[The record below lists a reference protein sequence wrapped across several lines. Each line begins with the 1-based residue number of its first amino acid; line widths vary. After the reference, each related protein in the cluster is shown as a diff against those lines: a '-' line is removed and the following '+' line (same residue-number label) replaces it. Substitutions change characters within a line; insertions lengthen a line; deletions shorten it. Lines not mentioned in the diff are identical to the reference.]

1 MMRLKTIPAEAETN
15 MHLSLNKG
23 HFVRRAVLAVG
34 RLEENGDSG
43 FRLVA
48 IAAGMRK
55 GLAVN
60 RMPHATQAEAFGEY
74 RYNGTVMCR
83 RRA

>member
-1 MMRLKTIPAEAETN
+1 MRLKTIPAEAETK

-23 HFVRRAVLAVG
+23 HFVRRAVPAVG

-48 IAAGMRK
+48 IAAAMRK

-60 RMPHATQAEAFGEY
+60 RTPHATQARHTASTATTERWCVGV
-74 RYNGTVMCR
+74 GC
-83 RRA
+83 

>member
-1 MMRLKTIPAEAETN
+1 MRLKTIPAEAEMN

-23 HFVRRAVLAVG
+23 HFVRRGVLAVG
-34 RLEENGDSG
+34 RREENGDSG

-55 GLAVN
+55 GLVVI
-60 RMPHATQAEAFGEY
+60 RMAHATQARHTA
-74 RYNGTVMCR
+74 GTAPTER
-83 RRA
+83 